1 MIEPMLAKLTSPE
14 VNLTG
19 SWISEPKYDGE
30 RIIAARKDNEI
41 SLWTRRHLQ
50 VSKKFP
56 EIIKALK
63 ESIKSDDWMLDGEM
77 TVSGGFR
84 TLLKRNVE
92 DKLKISILSKKIPA
106 TYNIFDILTWKG
118 EDLTQKPLVERKRIL
133 IKALH
138 SDDRTRIVP
147 FKIVDNQ
154 TVKDHF
160 TEYRDQGYEG
170 AVLKNT
176 SSKYESGKRS
186 GQWLKIKREDTVDV
200 HVIGAT
206 KSTGSIAFG
215 GLMME
220 RNGKYFGKV
229 GTGFS
234 DQDRKDILKLLEENR
249 GPLEIWVPPEVE
261 SEILI
266 TSQPL
271 LAEIKVNE
279 IIRGNSP
286 RAPVWVRFRWGDDN
300 RALNKICQ
308 SIKTKKRLLINY
320 KNTGKRIIEP
330 HIFGRDEK
338 GEMKL
343 RAYQREGYS
352 ESGEPEGWKLFI
364 VDYINQM
371 SELKENFLV
380 RPDYNPEDPTIT
392 DVSCEAED

>member
-1 MIEPMLAKLTSPE
+1 MLAELTSPA
-14 VNLTG
+14 VHLTG

-30 RIIAARKDNEI
+30 RIIAEREGNEI

-56 EIIKALK
+56 EIIEVLK
-63 ESIKSDDWMLDGEM
+63 ENLKSDNWMLDGEM
-77 TVSGGFR
+77 TVAGGFR

-106 TYNIFDILTWKG
+106 TYNIFDILNWEG
-118 EDLTQKPLVERKRIL
+118 EDLSQKSLVERKRIL

-138 SDDRTRIVP
+138 SDDRIRIVP
-147 FKIVDNQ
+147 FKMVNTE
-154 TVKDHF
+154 TVGEHF
-160 TEYRDQGYEG
+160 TEYREQGFEG
-170 AVLKNT
+170 AILKNT
-176 SSKYESGKRS
+176 SSRYESGKRS

-206 KSTGSIAFG
+206 KSTGSIPFG
-215 GLMME
+215 ALMME
-220 RNGKYFGKV
+220 RNGNYFGKV

-234 DQDRKDILKLLEENR
+234 DQDRKDILKTLEENR

-266 TSQPL
+266 TSRPL

-286 RAPVWVRFRWGDDN
+286 RAPVWVRFRWDDQ
-300 RALNKICQ
+300 KHYDQICTA
-308 SIKTKKRLLINY
+308 IKTRKRLEINY
-320 KNTGKRIIEP
+320 KDTGKRIIES
-330 HIFGRDEK
+330 HIFGRDK
-338 GEMKL
+338 TGELKL
-343 RAYQREGYS
+343 RAYQIEGYS

-364 VDYINQM
+364 ADYIDQIL
-371 SELKENFLV
+371 ELDENFQI
-380 RPDYNPEDPTIT
+380 RPDYNPIDPVIGN
-392 DVSCEAED
+392 VSCDIED